1 VELDNSFGEAKF
13 EKKKV
18 FYVVLGK
25 ILASSV
31 ARPSP
36 SKRPIGS
43 TRSGQ
48 SSSREIN
55 LSKPAKIIRTQPV
68 HPTRVPIDTY
78 ARVDLGITRDL
89 GDVGREAKL
98 DRVPGASPVTS
109 PIKDRAPGISDRG
122 PEIPVRPKPR
132 LPRLLIPVYIGNRL
146 TVPQTL

>member
-1 VELDNSFGEAKF
+1 MELDNSFGEAKF

-31 ARPSP
+31 VRPSP
-36 SKRPIGS
+36 STRPIGS
-43 TRSGQ
+43 ARPGQ
-48 SSSREIN
+48 SGSGEIN

-109 PIKDRAPGISDRG
+109 PIKDSALGISDRG
-122 PEIPVRPKPR
+122 PELPVRPKPR
-132 LPRLLIPVYIGNRL
+132 LPRLPIPAYTGNRL